1 MNIYFFIIIFA
12 IIFEYLLSTLVNKL
26 NLNALKPELPEE
38 FADVYDKKKYAKSQ
52 NYTRTNTKFIFVTST
67 FSTIFILVIIQFG
80 IFNDVD
86 IFVRKFGYGEI
97 INGLLFFG
105 ILTIINDLLNT
116 PFSIYKHFVIEDK
129 FGFNKMTISTF
140 LMDKMKG
147 YFLMIIIGVP
157 IITLILYLFEGLGNL
172 AWLYVWGTIALFS
185 LAMQPIFNLFI
196 APMFNKFKPLEKGSL
211 LSEIRAYVE
220 NVNFPVAKVDI
231 MDGSKRS
238 GHSNAYFSGFGK
250 TKRIALFDTL
260 LEKQKDEEILAVI
273 AHEVGHYKCKHIQKG
288 IILGVIQSGIM
299 FYFMSLFINN
309 QELFAVFKMDNLSI
323 YASLLF
329 FGMLYAPIEMFLG
342 FIFNYLSRK
351 HEFEADEYSAKTT
364 GKPEHL
370 ISSLK
375 KLSVENLSNLTPHWL
390 NIALN
395 YSHPSTL
402 DRINALKM
410 YITKN

>member
-1 MNIYFFIIIFA
+1 
-12 IIFEYLLSTLVNKL
+12 
-26 NLNALKPELPEE
+26 
-38 FADVYDKKKYAKSQ
+38 
-52 NYTRTNTKFIFVTST
+52 
-67 FSTIFILVIIQFG
+67 
-80 IFNDVD
+80 
-86 IFVRKFGYGEI
+86 
-97 INGLLFFG
+97 
-105 ILTIINDLLNT
+105 
-116 PFSIYKHFVIEDK
+116 
-129 FGFNKMTISTF
+129 
-140 LMDKMKG
+140 
-147 YFLMIIIGVP
+147 
-157 IITLILYLFEGLGNL
+157 
-172 AWLYVWGTIALFS
+172 
-185 LAMQPIFNLFI
+185 
-196 APMFNKFKPLEKGSL
+196 
-211 LSEIRAYVE
+211 
-220 NVNFPVAKVDI
+220 